1 VTSQLIQ
8 VENLRT
14 IFSNLKIKGLKSQI
28 NENRRLK
35 MHLILLINS
44 YQFEVIYNVLTFF
57 PNELFFSSMVSSQ
70 MSLLWWFAS
79 FLGVFVGV
87 LFGRLIL
94 LVGVIVGVFFGGCLL
109 VFFL

>member
-1 VTSQLIQ
+1 
-8 VENLRT
+8 
-14 IFSNLKIKGLKSQI
+14 
-28 NENRRLK
+28 
-35 MHLILLINS
+35 
-44 YQFEVIYNVLTFF
+44 
-57 PNELFFSSMVSSQ
+57 MVSSQ

-109 VFFL
+109 VFFSRSFSFLLPLWSKSLKVGVFMSYYFCC